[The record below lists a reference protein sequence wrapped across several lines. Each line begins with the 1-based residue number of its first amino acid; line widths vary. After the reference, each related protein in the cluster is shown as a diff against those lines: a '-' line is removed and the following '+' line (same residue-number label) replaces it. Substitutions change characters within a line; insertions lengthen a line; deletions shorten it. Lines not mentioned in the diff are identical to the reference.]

1 MKGDYGPMYQ
11 FSVKH
16 IAHWHAFF
24 SDYELYTIVY
34 TIVCF
39 SLEEPL
45 HNIWKHFSFVRL
57 QLSPMQKFVT
67 RLYSRMFHKKEMFV
81 LTSSRI
87 SAERLLSKL

>member
-45 HNIWKHFSFVRL
+45 HNI
-57 QLSPMQKFVT
+57 
-67 RLYSRMFHKKEMFV
+67 
-81 LTSSRI
+81 
-87 SAERLLSKL
+87 